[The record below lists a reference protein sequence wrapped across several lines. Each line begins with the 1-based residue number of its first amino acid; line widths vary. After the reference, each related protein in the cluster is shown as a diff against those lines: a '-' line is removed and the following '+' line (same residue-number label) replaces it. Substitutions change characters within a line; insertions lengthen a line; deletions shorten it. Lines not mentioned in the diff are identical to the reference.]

1 MKELVVEKENEL
13 KRLDVFLV
21 SNLNESRNFILKNI
35 KNGNITVNDNI
46 VKGGYS
52 LKEGDIIKI
61 KDLTIDTSVKAEDID
76 INILYED
83 DDIIVVNKKS
93 GMVVHPGNGNY
104 SKTLVI
110 NIGSDN
116 GLKEK
121 MTVIADEGLVG
132 YVVSTTNKTAKVQ
145 TIVDSASA
153 TSCIASST
161 RDTMICKGTIENKS
175 VLSASN
181 IDTDARII
189 QGDSVETSGLGGI
202 YLKGIH
208 VGKIKKVNEGSN

>member
-104 SKTLVI
+104 SKTLVNALMYHTDELSDEGGSERCGIVHRIDKDTSGILLIAKTNKAHRILSEDFKNKNI
-110 NIGSDN
+110 NIH
-116 GLKEK
+116 
-121 MTVIADEGLVG
+121 VRRIEGTSRGKARRPSVK
-132 YVVSTTNKTAKVQ
+132 N
-145 TIVDSASA
+145 IPICASFVMP
-153 TSCIASST
+153 SKKCI
-161 RDTMICKGTIENKS
+161 IGT
-175 VLSASN
+175 LFRMFAFP
-181 IDTDARII
+181 RII
-189 QGDSVETSGLGGI
+189 PR
-202 YLKGIH
+202 K
-208 VGKIKKVNEGSN
+208 

>member
-93 GMVVHPGNGNY
+93 GMVVHP
-104 SKTLVI
+104 LF
-110 NIGSDN
+110 
-116 GLKEK
+116 
-121 MTVIADEGLVG
+121 
-132 YVVSTTNKTAKVQ
+132 
-145 TIVDSASA
+145 
-153 TSCIASST
+153 
-161 RDTMICKGTIENKS
+161 
-175 VLSASN
+175 
-181 IDTDARII
+181 
-189 QGDSVETSGLGGI
+189 
-202 YLKGIH
+202 
-208 VGKIKKVNEGSN
+208 